1 MTATNDDDAGEREH
15 RPHTDPREQLGGQA
29 PEPQANDF
37 FDW

>member
-1 MTATNDDDAGEREH
+1 MTATNDDDAGQREH
-15 RPHTDPREQLGGQA
+15 RPDPREQLGDQA